1 MPGLQFKD
9 LPAAETEEIRGT
21 LHAQWQIEANALGK
35 TWFRDARQG
44 KAKLAQLNAKYQQKE
59 LQAFTQLQKQQ
70 QERQRV
76 QSLIKQPQER
86 TRAEEAQLRMEL
98 DPEAERLVFPTEQQ
112 STPFSISEITS
123 PAVMQ
128 SIEDF
133 AEAAPATSE
142 FFTFKGDEPK
152 TKQGIINQYSEW
164 RSLIGYDAIAAKDPY
179 RALQLDI
186 QWDAFMAGHEKFD
199 KWWLNKEKRQPIV
212 EIKALRTPG
221 DIGKVMRKRVVGATP
236 LGTAVKRD
244 KLRGPA
250 LLRAYGASA
259 PTRQKPAPVAAPEQ
273 KPIRQRNRKTGQER
287 ISYDGGKTWEITNAR

>member
-1 MPGLQFKD
+1 MPGLQFEN
-9 LPAAETEEIRGT
+9 LPAAETQEIKDS

-70 QERQRV
+70 QERERV
-76 QSLIKQPQER
+76 QTLIQQPQKR
-86 TRAEEAQLRMEL
+86 TRAEVAQLRMEL

-112 STPFSISEITS
+112 QTPFSIGQITS
-123 PAVMQ
+123 QAVMK

-133 AEAAPATSE
+133 AEAAPATPE
-142 FFTFKGDEPK
+142 FWTRAGNEPK
-152 TKQGIINQYSEW
+152 TKQGIINQYREW
-164 RSLIGYDAIAAKDPY
+164 RSLIGYDAVAAKNPI
-179 RALQLDI
+179 RARQLDQ

-236 LGTAVKRD
+236 LGTAVKSD
-244 KLRGPA
+244 LPRGPA
-250 LLRAYGASA
+250 LLRAYGARA
-259 PTRQKPAPVAAPEQ
+259 PARRKPAPAAAPEQ
-273 KPIRQRNRKTGQER
+273 KPIRQRNRSTGQER
-287 ISYDGGKTWEITNAR
+287 ISYDGGRTWEIL